1 MSTTLVADIGG
12 SKSRFAIAN
21 SSGALEHLLVIH
33 NDTAADLDAAISRYL
48 EETGAQPRAATL
60 AVAGPVD
67 GEEVVLTNRTNWRI
81 RRVEFAERFG
91 LSELCLLNDFE
102 AIAWALP
109 HLGPAHTR
117 PLGKDVPARDG
128 VKVVLGPGT
137 GLGVAA
143 LLPADGRWHVI
154 ASEGGHASLGPQA
167 PDEAEVFARLRDEC
181 GSVSAETVLS
191 GAGLVRL
198 ARALDPKVACHAAET
213 IAASALAR
221 EPAAQAAARL
231 FVRLL
236 GRFAGGLALTFK
248 ALGGVYIAGGVA
260 GGLGPLLDEP
270 QFRAAFEAHPPHQ
283 ALLETIPT
291 LLITC
296 EEPGLIGCAA
306 HAHEHALAA

>member
-1 MSTTLVADIGG
+1 
-12 SKSRFAIAN
+12 
-21 SSGALEHLLVIH
+21 
-33 NDTAADLDAAISRYL
+33 
-48 EETGAQPRAATL
+48 
-60 AVAGPVD
+60 
-67 GEEVVLTNRTNWRI
+67 
-81 RRVEFAERFG
+81 VEFAERFG

-117 PLGKDVPARDG
+117 PLGKDVPAREG

-154 ASEGGHASLGPQA
+154 ASEGGHTSLGPQA

-198 ARALDPKVACHAAET
+198 ARALDPQVACHAAET